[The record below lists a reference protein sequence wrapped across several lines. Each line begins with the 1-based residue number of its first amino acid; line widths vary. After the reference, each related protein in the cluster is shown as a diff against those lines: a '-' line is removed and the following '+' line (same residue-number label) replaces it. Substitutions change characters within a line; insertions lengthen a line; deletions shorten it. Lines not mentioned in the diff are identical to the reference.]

1 MDCWVSKSVQP
12 QFEQA
17 LEFLGFGAKL
27 LWLGETP
34 ISIFGVLYDLER
46 GNFEKKNYLSLKKMK
61 QNRTS
66 MRLG

>member
-46 GNFEKKNYLSLKKMK
+46 GNFEKKIICL
-61 QNRTS
+61 
-66 MRLG
+66 